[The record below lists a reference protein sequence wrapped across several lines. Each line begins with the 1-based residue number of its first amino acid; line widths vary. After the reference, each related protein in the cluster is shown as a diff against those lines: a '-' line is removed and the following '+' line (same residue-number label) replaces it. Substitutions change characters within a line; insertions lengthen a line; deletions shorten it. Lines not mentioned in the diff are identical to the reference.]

1 MKKPILK
8 DLFLEVTSRCNARC
22 EHCGS
27 SCGDKAIS
35 DEIGAEELKKVLYDV
50 AQKYNI
56 EMPMRNILG
65 KNNNLLYCN
74 ENIRKIITWVK
85 NNYFQYRNEL
95 INYTNAKNDFWR
107 PRRKNR

>member
-1 MKKPILK
+1 MSYVGWDYDDIGNPDKFYKN
-8 DLFLEVTSRCNARC
+8 R
-22 EHCGS
+22 
-27 SCGDKAIS
+27 GDTNCW
-35 DEIGAEELKKVLYDV
+35 Y
-50 AQKYNI
+50 
-56 EMPMRNILG
+56 ILG
-65 KNNNLLYCN
+65 KNNHLLYCN